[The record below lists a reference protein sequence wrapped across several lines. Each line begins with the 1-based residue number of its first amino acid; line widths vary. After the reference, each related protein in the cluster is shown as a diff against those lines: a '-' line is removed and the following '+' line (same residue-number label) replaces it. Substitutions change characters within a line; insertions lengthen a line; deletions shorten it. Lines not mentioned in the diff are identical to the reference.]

1 MPVPPRGIQGERLSM
16 DGSEVRGSPPSCI
29 PPPSVLPRNTNGAS
43 KGQRVTEV
51 EVHYPLARDCSRVV
65 VCACEAHE
73 NEGVSMS
80 WSGHVPGIQ
89 VIWVNRNMPAK
100 RQVYAPIMGY
110 ISRMTARPP
119 PRGDRGSCYL
129 RAYSRKH
136 HDDDTMEEALVGSP
150 AG

>member
-1 MPVPPRGIQGERLSM
+1 M
-16 DGSEVRGSPPSCI
+16 
-29 PPPSVLPRNTNGAS
+29 
-43 KGQRVTEV
+43 
-51 EVHYPLARDCSRVV
+51 ARDCSRVV

-100 RQVYAPIMGY
+100 RQVCAPIMGY

-119 PRGDRGSCYL
+119 PQGRQGLMLLAGIQ
-129 RAYSRKH
+129 
-136 HDDDTMEEALVGSP
+136 EEAGVIAPFPKSYAACCPRCAPFVISP
-150 AG
+150 WGAGWGFEAKYL